1 MTNRFFNLHKT
12 CWALL
17 GAMLVFANTNSFAQE
32 DNYAAFGIGYQVN
45 ALKTAYLMGNTKT
58 DDFAAGIIVSFTKE
72 QYDEGAWHKM
82 DASGLLMGGLAGL
95 GIMKTPGPRLRDWED
110 RKAAGEDSRFLFN
123 DKFLYGQLAWSPGKQ
138 NFIGPT
144 LQAGFEGIGVA
155 KADSKGNGNAIDN
168 GIGGGEVGAL
178 SFGTGLNIFEPFKNL
193 ADHSRLTLSYDWFLK
208 RDVNDKFGL
217 GGRKRIT
224 VEASAVVNR
233 RFTLTAYAQFFD
245 YKESFFY
252 NDNATLERVSAN
264 SVITT
269 FGVVASFNWLHWD

>member
-1 MTNRFFNLHKT
+1 MKHRFFNLHKT
-12 CWALL
+12 RVALL
-17 GAMLVFANTNSFAQE
+17 VAMLALVNISFAQE

-45 ALKTAYLMGNTKT
+45 SLKTAYLMGNNGA
-58 DDFAAGIIVSFTKE
+58 DDFAAGLIVSFTKE
-72 QYDEGAWHKM
+72 QYDEGTWHKM

-110 RKAAGEDSRFLFN
+110 RKGAGEDSRFLFN

-155 KADSKGNGNAIDN
+155 EADSKGNGDAIDN

-252 NDNATLERVSAN
+252 NDNVSLQRVSAN